1 MTRLEREIDDIV
13 NSLLF
18 PARYAKSFV
27 NNGASYPPYNIIR
40 LDEQHA
46 VLEVAVAGF
55 KEAEL
60 NVTVEDG
67 VLKVSGRKQESDNIN
82 YIYKGIGAR
91 AFERNFTLSQDAR
104 IERAEYADGILSIF
118 VEYIVPEEKKPNT
131 IPINRGERQYLT
143 EQS

>member
-1 MTRLEREIDDIV
+1 MTRLEKEIDEIV

-27 NNGASYPPYNIIR
+27 NSGASYPPYNIIR

-60 NVTVEDG
+60 DVVVEDG
-67 VLKVSGRKQESDNIN
+67 VLKITGRKQESDSID
-82 YIYKGIGAR
+82 YIYKGIGTR
-91 AFERNFTLSQDAR
+91 AFERKFTLSQDAR
-104 IERAEYADGILSIF
+104 IEKAEYADGILSVF
-118 VEYIVPEEKKPNT
+118 VEYIIPEEKKPNT
-131 IPINRGERQYLT
+131 IPINKGERLYLT
-143 EQS
+143 E